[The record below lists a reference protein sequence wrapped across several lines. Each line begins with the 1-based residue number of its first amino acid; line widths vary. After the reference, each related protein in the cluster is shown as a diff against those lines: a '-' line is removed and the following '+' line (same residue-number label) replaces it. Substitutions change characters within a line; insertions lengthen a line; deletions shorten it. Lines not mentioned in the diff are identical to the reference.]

1 MKNTPTAWLTDPS
14 LRRFALLTERNH
26 TDTGAPPMSARRNY
40 VGNAPSRAMAA
51 ANYPRSSG
59 CTMYRNEWP
68 LNRLTSSVP

>member
-14 LRRFALLTERNH
+14 LRRFALLAERNH

-51 ANYPRSSG
+51 ANCPRSSG
-59 CTMYRNEWP
+59 
-68 LNRLTSSVP
+68 